1 MASQEGEGIFPST
14 TYYSMILSSQTAVTP
29 SHESM
34 SLSLFCHS
42 DGITHFNKNVVS
54 LS

>member
-1 MASQEGEGIFPST
+1 
-14 TYYSMILSSQTAVTP
+14 MILSSQTAMTP

-34 SLSLFCHS
+34 ILSLFCHS

-54 LS
+54 FSMFHMQTEIVI